1 MAKPKAAMRAKMQN
15 AHRHTIANPKRFFTF
30 IGIVII
36 VLAIVFAFAFA
47 PSGPLVLSSFK
58 AIVLHNGTS
67 MLIKLNGS
75 IFAIYVASSS
85 SSGAV
90 VLVSKVPVLS
100 GYASEALLVPNSSVN
115 VSINATGIANLNI
128 KLAKS
133 NSTSAELYITPL
145 ASVLGVKP
153 SSDLSLIG
161 PVSIGR
167 TSGLKIIVTSTST
180 SSTTSTSTINQT
192 AALLQSALAY
202 ANNNTSEGL
211 LETEYAS
218 LYEKDKACNSS
229 IYNETYTHYYGKAP
243 SSDFSFL
250 NISRQT
256 PIGINETVAYI
267 SGTLVFV
274 NYTPIMR
281 SGKQSPLLSLELN
294 MSPLTKLRIVK
305 AAYTGILQ
313 GDNYSIVNS
322 TYAFQSK
329 ISNYCGAYIMP
340 PPS

>member
-1 MAKPKAAMRAKMQN
+1 MAKPKTTARAKMQN
-15 AHRHTIANPKRFFTF
+15 PHKHAIANPKRFFTF
-30 IGIVII
+30 IGIIVIVVAI
-36 VLAIVFAFAFA
+36 ALALAFA
-47 PSGPLVLSSFK
+47 PSGPLALSSFK
-58 AIVLHNGTS
+58 TVVLHNGTS
-67 MLIKLNGS
+67 VLLKLNRS

-115 VSINATGIANLNI
+115 VSINATGVANLNI

-153 SSDLSLIG
+153 SSGLSIIG

-229 IYNETYTHYYGKAP
+229 IYNETYTHYYGTAP
-243 SSDFSFL
+243 SGDFSFL
-250 NISRQT
+250 NVSKQT
-256 PIGINETVAYI
+256 PIDINETAYYI

-274 NYTPIMR
+274 NYTPVMR

-322 TYAFQSK
+322 TYAFQSR